1 MESPVSTGETCY
13 MNKTKPTNQAK
24 QIAFF
29 LQKTNADKIYLYPW
43 KVKTKESVYTEPSK
57 HNLHF

>member
-29 LQKTNADKIYLYPW
+29 SQKTNADKIYLYP
-43 KVKTKESVYTEPSK
+43 
-57 HNLHF
+57 